1 MRRAA
6 QHGGVAHDRGGH
18 GDLLGGGGHHRR
30 VRRRL
35 QVAAEA
41 AVDAVGVVVPESR
54 ALVVVNDEPT
64 GQQLNVRVLDGAL
77 GRSAALLPVRERP
90 T

>member
-1 MRRAA
+1 MQTLTISSFSAA
-6 QHGGVAHDRGGH
+6 SIAIEV
-18 GDLLGGGGHHRR
+18 GDLVVDG
-30 VRRRL
+30 
-35 QVAAEA
+35 E